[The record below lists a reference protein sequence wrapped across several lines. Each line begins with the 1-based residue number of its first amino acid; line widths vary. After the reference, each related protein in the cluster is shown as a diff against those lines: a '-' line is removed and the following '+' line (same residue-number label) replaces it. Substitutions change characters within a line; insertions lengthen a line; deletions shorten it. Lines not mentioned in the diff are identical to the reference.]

1 MNNTSGYIGYQLKE
15 LLKGNLIGSVFTDPN
30 NPEDFIAGYVQS
42 VGAKSTLVASITPYG
57 QPDGFFGVK
66 LPAVLEV
73 QYDNA
78 YAERLQLLMRLNN
91 VRIGRMEIM
100 PEEDAVSR
108 LFMLSL
114 TTGCAVTLWT
124 ATESY
129 PGFVTQLND
138 LFVEIQTVDFMGERC
153 PPMSFRLIDIEMVSI
168 GSEEER
174 MYEKLDNYHH
184 EKKGG
189 R

>member
-1 MNNTSGYIGYQLKE
+1 MNNTSGYISYQLKE
-15 LLKGNLIGSVFTDPN
+15 LQKGNLIGSVFTDPN
-30 NPEDFIAGYVQS
+30 NREDFIAVYVQS
-42 VGAKSTLVASITPYG
+42 VGAKSALLSPITPYG
-57 QPDGFFGVK
+57 QPDGFIGVK

-78 YAERLQLLMRLNN
+78 NAERLLMLMRLNN
-91 VRIGRMEIM
+91 VRIGIM
-100 PEEDAVSR
+100 DILPEEDVIVR
-108 LFMLSL
+108 LFALSL
-114 TTGCAVTLWT
+114 TTGCAITLWT

-138 LFVEIQTVDFMGERC
+138 LFVEIDTVDFMGERC
-153 PPMSFRLIDIEMVSI
+153 LPMRFRLIDIEMVSI